1 MLAPLFARPEL
12 ALVKGAFARPF
23 ARGGELAPGE
33 GGRVTELTA
42 RPLLNLHRPEL
53 AGFAQP
59 LAGEIAARRELL
71 ERLAFPVGYG
81 VEIAML
87 IDALEHA
94 GIDAL
99 AEADLGTRQNRHQS
113 LHELS
118 RMSYAV
124 LVAASRRLLG
134 EDAVEALGAGPLRA
148 ARRRAA
154 RGRRPRRRRGGAS
167 RAGVAARGHASPSAH
182 RSHRGRVARGHG
194 SIATDPRPRAARRLR
209 PRGDRRPAPGPS
221 PR

>member
-1 MLAPLFARPEL
+1 MWRALSATTGEVVVYLDADTRDFAPRLLTGLLGAALRAPRAGAGQGRLRPARSP
-12 ALVKGAFARPF
+12 AAASSR
-23 ARGGELAPGE
+23 PGE

-134 EDAVEALGAGPLRA
+134 EDAVEALAPGPYVQPGAAPHEVGVRDVGVEERPALASLRARPPLR
-148 ARRRAA
+148 R
-154 RGRRPRRRRGGAS
+154 
-167 RAGVAARGHASPSAH
+167 AH
-182 RSHRGRVARGHG
+182 RSR
-194 SIATDPRPRAARRLR
+194 RA
-209 PRGDRRPAPGPS
+209 G
-221 PR
+221 